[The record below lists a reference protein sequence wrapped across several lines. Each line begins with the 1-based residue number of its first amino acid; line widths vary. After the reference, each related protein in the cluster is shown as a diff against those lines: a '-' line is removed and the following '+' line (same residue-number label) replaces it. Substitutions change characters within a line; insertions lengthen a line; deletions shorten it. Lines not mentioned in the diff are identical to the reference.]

1 MKKVLFCFLL
11 VITTSCHSSLQDD
24 GIFKLSAFC
33 HSLDFV
39 SERFQYLVIDWGS
52 PNYGWEQNPV
62 LGNRGIITL
71 SITAINRFGEKKNYL
86 CTIHMVYKGA
96 DRYEE
101 MNKIE
106 NWSYSKLVIEDL
118 SSGKEYTFKYKI
130 DSLKL

>member
-11 VITTSCHSSLQDD
+11 MITSSCYTSLQDHLA
-24 GIFKLSAFC
+24 FKYSAFNC
-33 HSLDFV
+33 SRDFIK
-39 SERFQYLVIDWGS
+39 ERFLHVVIDWGA
-52 PNYGWEQNPV
+52 PDYGWEQNPV
-62 LGNRGIITL
+62 LGNRCTVTMLIK
-71 SITAINRFGEKKNYL
+71 AINRFGEKKNYL

-118 SSGKEYTFKYKI
+118 SSGKEYTFKYKK